1 MAITLTDKQAKD
13 VRDLLYLGLQEI
25 DDKIDLADHYGEL
38 TTADHRRLFDEYAA
52 AEVTLCLLTGN
63 TPERHGCED
72 EKFVELDAR
81 AISDA
86 ANTIAVRI
94 LKGVAL
100 EAAKPKPIIVYLDES
115 SIPEIVL
122 NIPKGVVVEIRD
134 CSAYEHTSEFF
145 AEDEEDGRAG
155 SDGLRQYTITRWG
168 NTDNVG
174 YREG

>member
-38 TTADHRRLFDEYAA
+38 TIADHRRLFDEYAA

-72 EKFVELDAR
+72 EKFVELDTR

-100 EAAKPKPIIVYLDES
+100 EAAQTREADANLCAAAPELLDCAEYLAYCIEPGELDE
-115 SIPEIVL
+115 IDDD
-122 NIPKGVVVEIRD
+122 GVITVNMT
-134 CSAYEHTSEFF
+134 AQ
-145 AEDEEDGRAG
+145 
-155 SDGLRQYTITRWG
+155 GLRDTLAAIRKAKGIIRAT
-168 NTDNVG
+168 
-174 YREG
+174 